1 MVVNYRAIQGHGD
14 LQVFDLRCPVEEL
27 PVLVRFDLVVPANA
41 SDRVAAC
48 EERITDHIA
57 PTGFADAFV
66 LSSMHPNPGAVHQR
80 AKEHGPTTRALTYS
94 KDVELVL
101 NEPLVNSIEVQI
113 GRYDLIIIEQENEL
127 GLRSIDGRIASYTD
141 AHIVLVEIDHFAVLG
156 GLGIFS
162 REPVFRQPIINDHN
176 FGIAK
181 LLSQ

>member
-1 MVVNYRAIQGHGD
+1 M
-14 LQVFDLRCPVEEL
+14 FDLRRSVEKF
-27 PVLVRFDLVVPANA
+27 PVLVGLDFIVPANT
-41 SDRVAAC
+41 SDRFASR
-48 EERITDHIA
+48 EERIADHVA
-57 PTGFADAFV
+57 PTSLADAFV
-66 LSSMHPNPGAVHQR
+66 LAAMHLNPSAIHQR

-162 REPVFRQPIINDHN
+162 REPVLRQPIINDHN

>member
-1 MVVNYRAIQGHGD
+1 M
-14 LQVFDLRCPVEEL
+14 FDLRRSVEKF
-27 PVLVRFDLVVPANA
+27 PVLVGLDFIVPANT
-41 SDRVAAC
+41 SDRFASR
-48 EERITDHIA
+48 EERIADHVTPA
-57 PTGFADAFV
+57 GFTDAFV
-66 LSSMHPNPGAVHQR
+66 FAAMHPNSSAIHQR